1 MVPALRP
8 LEVPNQFMAHCL
20 LLLAGITMAM
30 MDWFQCSKRDYVIQ
44 KESRLDLL
52 RLYY

>member
-1 MVPALRP
+1 MVPT
-8 LEVPNQFMAHCL
+8 LELLGAPYQFMAHCL
-20 LLLAGITMAM
+20 LLLAGITIATT
-30 MDWFQCSKRDYVIQ
+30 DGFQFSKRDYVIQ